1 MNRQGSL
8 LADPAISGVESSLMA
23 QVIACAAVL
32 AYSLVMTAVVLW
44 ITSRFTTL
52 RVREFEERAGLDVS
66 LHNEQLGH

>member
-1 MNRQGSL
+1 MEASFL
-8 LADPAISGVESSLMA
+8 S
-23 QVIACAAVL
+23 QVIACVAVL
-32 AYSLVMTAVVLW
+32 AYSLVMTALVLW

>member
-1 MNRQGSL
+1 
-8 LADPAISGVESSLMA
+8 
-23 QVIACAAVL
+23 
-32 AYSLVMTAVVLW
+32 VLW